1 MDGKTLTLVIV
12 VALLAGI
19 VGGVVGT
26 ALSQGSMR
34 MMMGMSGGAMMMSPQ
49 GMLET
54 MRLAMLDPT
63 LRRGMLEMHREMHD
77 MMERR

>member
-19 VGGVVGT
+19 VGGVLGT
-26 ALSQGSMR
+26 TLAQGSMR
-34 MMMGMSGGAMMMSPQ
+34 MMMGMGGGAMMMSPH

-54 MRLAMLDPT
+54 MRLAMLDPA

>member
-1 MDGKTLTLVIV
+1 MDSKALTVVIV

-19 VGGVVGT
+19 VGGVLGATLV
-26 ALSQGSMR
+26 QGSMR
-34 MMMGMSGGAMMMSPQ
+34 MMMGMGGGPMVMSPQ

-54 MRLAMLDPT
+54 MRIMMLDPA
-63 LRRGMLEMHREMHD
+63 LRRRMAEMHKQMHD